1 MEEHVRTLP
10 TDTAVAAPPYRLAAL
25 TAAVVLLVYV
35 VTLAPTV
42 QFWDAPEY
50 MAAAHSL
57 GIPHP
62 PGNPLFVLL
71 AHVWGLLPLA
81 RDYGARINLFAATT
95 SAAAA
100 GFWFLIAERW
110 LRPIVPAVAVRRLVA
125 AAGVLAGATA
135 FTVWNQSVVNEKVYT
150 ISLLSITV
158 VLWLAIRWADH
169 PAPDRPDRL
178 LVLITYLLVLTSA
191 NHQMGLLAA
200 PAVLVL
206 ILATEPR
213 TLLRPRLLGL
223 ALLAAAVAAT
233 VYLFLPIRAHFDPYL
248 NEGDPS
254 TWAALKDVLL
264 RAQYGKPALT
274 HRQADLGSQL
284 LLWVQYFT
292 WQWGHDLRQGAA
304 LALAVLFGSLG
315 ILGARRHW
323 RAERRQAA
331 VMLTLMLT
339 LTIALV
345 FYLNFRYGYSQL
357 ADRSLDRE
365 VRERDYFFIASFSA
379 WGVWVAMG
387 LATMMEWLTEALAAR
402 MPDGARR
409 WRLATPLL
417 AVALVP
423 LLANRL
429 SAPRRGETMA
439 RDFAYD
445 LLQSVDPYAIVVTAG
460 DNDTFPLWYAQEVD
474 GVRRDVTVLVTSLGN
489 LNWFLRQMQRRPLP
503 SFDSTAAPALYRDR
517 IWPKPTTPWLGSY
530 YLGARGDSLPQYVA
544 VDQPVTGQLGPIRVS
559 LDPGRLPQQGYLSR
573 VDLALLHI
581 VRNQLGRRPI
591 YFSNTTASYPERL
604 GFGPY
609 LVTEGLVRHLQP
621 APVVA
626 SERVRLSQVQG
637 RYVDVPRTTRLAFE
651 VYHGTVAARRRPRGW
666 VDRASENS
674 LVPYIVTY
682 ETLAE
687 LLQRSNP
694 TRAAQAL
701 ALARAIVASTDY
713 RFDLTPPPLTDTP

>member
-1 MEEHVRTLP
+1 MTEFRAES
-10 TDTAVAAPPYRLAAL
+10 PPYAL
-25 TAAVVLLVYV
+25 AAVVAAAVLVVYIA
-35 VTLAPTV
+35 TLAPTV

-50 MAAAHSL
+50 MAASHSL

-81 RDYGARINLFAATT
+81 RDYGARINLLAATT

-110 LRPIVPAVAVRRLVA
+110 LRPIVPAVPIRRLVA
-125 AAGVLAGATA
+125 AAGALVGATA

-150 ISLLSITV
+150 ISLLSITL

-178 LVLITYLLVLTSA
+178 LVLITYVLVLTSA

-206 ILATEPR
+206 VAGTDVR
-213 TLLRPRLLGL
+213 AALRPRLLGL
-223 ALLAAAVAAT
+223 ALAAAAFAVT
-233 VYLFLPIRAHFDPYL
+233 VYLLLPIRAHLDPYL
-248 NEGDPS
+248 NEGNPS

-264 RAQYGKPALT
+264 RTQYGKPPLT
-274 HRQADLGSQL
+274 HRQADLGGQL

-292 WQWGHDLRQGAA
+292 WQWGHDLRHGVAQA
-304 LALAVLFGSLG
+304 LAAAFGALG
-315 ILGARRHW
+315 LLGAWRHW

-331 VMLTLMLT
+331 VMLTLMVT

-345 FYLNFRYGYSQL
+345 FYLNFRYGYSEFPG
-357 ADRSLDRE
+357 RSLDRE

-387 LATMMEWLTEALAAR
+387 LATLMEWVTDALAAR
-402 MPDGARR
+402 LPASTR
-409 WRLATPLL
+409 WRLATPVLF
-417 AVALVP
+417 VALVP
-423 LLANRL
+423 LVANRL
-429 SAPRRGETMA
+429 SAARSGETMS

-489 LNWFLRQMQRRPLP
+489 LNWFLRQMQQRPIAP
-503 SFDSTAAPALYRDR
+503 FDSTAAPALYRGR
-517 IWPKPTTPWLGSY
+517 FWPKPTTPWLGAY
-530 YLGARGDSLPQYVA
+530 YLGATGDSLPQYAA
-544 VDQPVTGQLGPIRVS
+544 VDQTVTGQLGPIRVS
-559 LDPGRLPQQGYLSR
+559 IDPQRLPQPGYLSR

-581 VRNQLGRRPI
+581 VRNQLGHRPI
-591 YFSNTTASYPERL
+591 YFSTTTASYPEQL

-609 LVTEGLVRHLQP
+609 LVTEGMVRRLQS

-626 SERVRLSQVQG
+626 SDSIRLSHVQG
-637 RYVDVPRTTRLAFE
+637 RYVNVPRTTRLAFE
-651 VYHGTVAARRRPRGW
+651 VYHGTVAARPRPRGW
-666 VDRASENS
+666 VDRASENI
-674 LVPYIVTY
+674 LLPYIVTY
-682 ETLAE
+682 DTIAE
-687 LLQRSNP
+687 LLQRSDP
-694 TRAAQAL
+694 PRAAQAL
-701 ALARAIVASTDY
+701 ALARAIMTSTDY
-713 RFDLTPPPLTDTP
+713 QFDLSPPTDTP